1 MADNYTNTLAGLLQL
16 NDANMADIYPT
27 NVLDDAPV
35 MASAFAQPASQGGTL
50 HKYLRRK
57 TAAGAGFRAIA
68 RGIVNA
74 AEEFSDI
81 SVVCEILDGS
91 FDRDVALALGYR
103 GGINAYLQKETG
115 AALKSLFFGLERS
128 VFNLSVASSFKGLP
142 YMADYWAKDLPQ
154 VVDAEGSGGK
164 SVWLLRWAED
174 GVSMIAGNEGR
185 MNFVLPD
192 SDQIV
197 RLVDSDN
204 RPYSAYRTTLL
215 GYFALQVGSTYDV
228 ARICNL
234 DGTSGHTLDDDMIY
248 DAISRF
254 PAGRQPN
261 MIVMNRTALK
271 ELRESRTATTP
282 TGQAAPRPSDIEGIP
297 IVVTDALATNEA
309 AVPDSTST
317 SPTSVTTSTT

>member
-1 MADNYTNTLAGLLQL
+1 MADNYTNTLAGMLML

-35 MASAFAQPASQGGTL
+35 MGKAFAIPASQGGTL

-57 TAAGAGFRAIA
+57 VAAGAGFRAIA
-68 RGIVNA
+68 RGITNA
-74 AEEFSDI
+74 AEQFEDI
-81 SVVCEILDGS
+81 TATCELLDGS
-91 FDRDVALALGYR
+91 FDRDVALALAYR
-103 GGINAYLQKETG
+103 GGIGAYLQKETG
-115 AALKSLFFGLERS
+115 AALKSLFFGLEKA

-142 YMADYWAKDLPQ
+142 YMSDYWASDLAQVKD
-154 VVDAEGSGGK
+154 AGGSGGK
-164 SVWLLRWAED
+164 SVWLLRWADD
-174 GVSMIAGNEGR
+174 GVAVVAGNDGR

-197 RLVDSDN
+197 RLTDSDS

-215 GYFALQVGSTYDV
+215 GYFGLQVGSTYDV

-234 DGTSGHTLDDDMIY
+234 DGTTGHVLTDDLIY

-254 PAGRQPN
+254 PAGKQPN

-271 ELRESRTATTP
+271 ELREGRTATTV
-282 TGQAAPRPSDIEGIP
+282 TGQAAPFPVEVEGIP
-297 IVVTDALATNEA
+297 IVVTDALINTEA
-309 AVPDSTST
+309 AVTNSTGS